1 MELEIELIKAQFYVA
16 EGSILAEQVRAPKG
30 TMVDGKNIGGQ
41 WVDSKIVEKAKAAVD
56 KAVKDTGAAVGKAA
70 ESVSK
75 TASDAAGKA
84 GEAVDKAKKEAGA
97 AVGNAEKAVAKTVEQ
112 AKKEVQTF
120 VQDIFSKEHLE
131 TMNKFKDT
139 PENRKAVQKVFN
151 DLGKKLSSDTKEA
164 VNSAIKEV
172 KKFDVQ
178 SIADKAVEKSKKALG
193 SPEAKEIGCAAAM
206 VGFGILG
213 GVGILTMLAG
223 VGTLAG
229 GLAVGSAAG
238 AAAGVAGIVG
248 GIVLQSVTHEA
259 ARLTAN
265 VFDKSI
271 KNQRQKEA
279 HDKLKEVLPE
289 SKPKAPEP
297 EKSSESEAPKKRKRD
312 PEFDKLVLQFSGV
325 DTDPDDSF
333 KQKYKEKNGKE
344 YDKKSD
350 PVVNKLNDDI
360 LDISAEIAEII
371 EDSFSLNPES
381 PEGKTAQDKIKQMD
395 DKSKELLKKRA
406 DYYKSQDS
414 E

>member
-16 EGSILAEQVRAPKG
+16 EAIICAEEAEKEFDESKVKRNAFG
-30 TMVDGKNIGGQ
+30 MFTKNAG
-41 WVDSKIVEKAKAAVD
+41 AAID

-312 PEFDKLVLQFSGV
+312 PEFEKLVLQFS

-360 LDISAEIAEII
+360 LDISAEIAEIV
-371 EDSFSLNPES
+371 EDSFDLNPES
-381 PEGKTAQDKIKQMD
+381 PEGKSAQDKIKQMN

-406 DYYKSQDS
+406 DYYKSQDG